1 MVDEDHVELLGGAI
15 LKVVHGWGL
24 MQGDCCTAA
33 PVHQELTEAWPV
45 TQVWWRTCRG
55 ACMDL
60 LPFDRQAVL
69 RLMLPLGAGLV
80 HAVWQLLLS

>member
-1 MVDEDHVELLGGAI
+1 MKTVWNSWVVPSSRWCMAGGSC
-15 LKVVHGWGL
+15 KV
-24 MQGDCCTAA
+24 TAA
-33 PVHQELTEAWPV
+33 QQPPGHQELTEAWPV

-55 ACMDL
+55 ACTDL
-60 LPFDRQAVL
+60 LPFDRQAIL